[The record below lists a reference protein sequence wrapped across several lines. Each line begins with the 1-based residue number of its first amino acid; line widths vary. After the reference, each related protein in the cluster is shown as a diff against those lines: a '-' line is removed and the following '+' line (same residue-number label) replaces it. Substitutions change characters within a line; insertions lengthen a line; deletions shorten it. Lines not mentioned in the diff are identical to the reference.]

1 MCLRLATLF
10 ALISFAFCQE
20 RSSLS
25 VESFLLRPIGAR
37 ASGLSSMQ
45 VACADEPSA
54 LFSNPACLGYL
65 RDSTSVT
72 TGTTVLSFGRS
83 LSNIAAS
90 FPVSGQLSIGAGIVG
105 MNAGT
110 ITQRDQSGTA
120 FGNRTL
126 WQGYGSVAASYRL
139 TEVTT
144 LGIGGRFLLASAP
157 DAASTGSGIALDAG
171 VVTSVLDRATL
182 GISIQHL
189 GVMAYGAE
197 RFTLPWVLRMGICSQ
212 VPFHTEYVA
221 TTSATLG
228 TTDTVE
234 LPSTEHI
241 LIGIE
246 AQLRAGAPTP
256 TVIFGAEIVP
266 NYLVAVRG
274 GIALYGESLGRPQ
287 LFPGTLLSGGVS
299 FQLPLQLPIRLDYAI
314 ARGFT
319 ASPLHTLSLVADL

>member
-1 MCLRLATLF
+1 MGMRLAAFLTLYGV
-10 ALISFAFCQE
+10 AFCQE
-20 RSSLS
+20 RSSLT

-37 ASGLSSMQ
+37 AAGLSSMQ

-54 LFSNPACLGYL
+54 LFANPACIGYL
-65 RDSTSVT
+65 RDSTTVT
-72 TGTTVLSFGRS
+72 VGTTLLSFGRS

-90 FPVSGQLSIGAGIVG
+90 FPTSSEITIGAGIVG

-120 FGNRTL
+120 LGNRTI
-126 WQGYGSVAASYRL
+126 WQGYGSLAASYRL
-139 TEVTT
+139 TETT
-144 LGIGGRFLLASAP
+144 SLGVGGRLFSASAP
-157 DAASTGSGIALDAG
+157 DAASTGSGVALDAG

-197 RFTLPWVLRMGICSQ
+197 RFSLPWMLRIGIASQ
-212 VPFHTEYVA
+212 IPFSSEYVA

-228 TTDTVE
+228 ITDTVE
-234 LPSTEHI
+234 HPSTEHI
-241 LIGIE
+241 LIGLE
-246 AQLRAGAPTP
+246 AQLRAGALTP
-256 TVIFGAEIVP
+256 TIIASAEIIP
-266 NYLVAVRG
+266 HHNVALRG

-299 FQLPLQLPIRLDYAI
+299 FTLPLPTPIRLDYAL
-314 ARGFT
+314 ARGYT